1 MLSFIM
7 VLYLYDYGSV
17 REKMY
22 TLRMKNDLKQREK
35 LLKKAPNC
43 VLLLNVGLRWRGE
56 VTA

>member
-1 MLSFIM
+1 
-7 VLYLYDYGSV
+7 
-17 REKMY
+17 MY